1 MNTVDPKLIQHVT
14 KSRDR
19 SSVEVLPN
27 GQVILCWDWTVV
39 HMRVAD
45 LLVLNRSLRSWMENR
60 GRDWANEYI
69 LLLNN
74 CPIILSEENVHRFCA
89 MIDEAAAQFP
99 NRMVRWTDLNVQLFP
114 LGVAD
119 DRNRPCFSPN

>member
-19 SSVEVLPN
+19 SSVEVLPT
-27 GQVILCWDWTVV
+27 GQVILCWEWTVV

-45 LLVLNRSLRSWMENR
+45 LLVLNRTLRNWMENR

-69 LLLNN
+69 LWLND
-74 CPIILSEENVHRFCA
+74 CAMFLKEENLYRFCA

-99 NRMVRWTDLNVQLFP
+99 NRVVRWTDLNVQLLP

-119 DRNRPCFSPN
+119 DRRNHCFSPN

>member
-19 SSVEVLPN
+19 SSVEVLPS
-27 GQVILCWDWTVV
+27 GQVILCWEWTVV

-45 LLVLNRSLRSWMENR
+45 LLVLNRALRNWMENR

-69 LLLNN
+69 LLLND
-74 CPIILSEENVHRFCA
+74 CAMFLTEETVHRFCA
-89 MIDEAAAQFP
+89 MIDEAAAQIP
-99 NRMVRWTDLNVQLFP
+99 NRVVRWADLKVRLLP
-114 LGVAD
+114 LGVMD
-119 DRNRPCFSPN
+119 SCKIHCFSTN